1 MKHSTPPSF
10 FLSFFLS
17 PYNTAKSYLTPNLAW
32 YNCMTVPPF
41 PFSFTSFYLTALH
54 NPCAGSMTGCWAP
67 VIRAG
72 WYRQRTQR
80 PLMLMFPPPGQIF
93 LAHLEWERTGINMA
107 TWRGAWE
114 AVAQSESATNPGPQ
128 RGNQL
133 LFLLLLLFLPSPS
146 SSICLL
152 YPLNSWTDKRRAR
165 LVGLTSSWCLYFS
178 QIQSRGR

>member
-1 MKHSTPPSF
+1 
-10 FLSFFLS
+10 
-17 PYNTAKSYLTPNLAW
+17 
-32 YNCMTVPPF
+32 MTVPPF

-128 RGNQL
+128 WGNQL

-165 LVGLTSSWCLYFS
+165 LVALLGWPPLDVCIFHRSRAGADKLINRCVIPPCHHGWCRKT
-178 QIQSRGR
+178 Q